1 MKKLLFISFFS
12 ILTLNTLFSQIFY
25 DQDDDKNLY
34 LNFKY
39 KNDCSRELKYL
50 LDSTV
55 SYNYNTPNLEWVKSD
70 KSFYTYENKG
80 NISSTIFQK
89 VNNNI
94 YTNTYKYIYELNN
107 DNLVV
112 LFNKKNWNSN
122 NLDWENYSIDSFYYK
137 GKIDWK
143 SISKDWNPSLL
154 GYVNAYRYE
163 NEIDSN
169 EKITSNTNYIW
180 DGSVEK
186 WVEFDYTKN
195 NYNIDGNKI
204 VSVYYE
210 FDETTQKL
218 NPFSKDTFGYDS
230 QNRVIYNIYYNFNE
244 VDSSYIPTFKYITKY
259 SKNIDTTY
267 TYTWYKNNSVWV
279 NNLKSYYN
287 YDSNGDLIR
296 YTIQGFNSNNNWE
309 TISEYSYVL
318 DGNRNRVES
327 IRKNTV
333 NGVLDFSRKVNYFY
347 SQHEVI
353 SSVQSIDP
361 KLKIYPNPTYSVL
374 NLENLNG
381 YEKATIYDI
390 NGKLLVQKVISNDV
404 EKIDLSN
411 LTNGI
416 YFLRLVNKNT
426 DIVTK
431 IIKN

>member
-55 SYNYNTPNLEWVKSD
+55 SYNYNAPNLEWVKSD

-80 NISSTIFQK
+80 NKSSTNFQK

-94 YTNTYKYIYELNN
+94 YTNTYKYIYEFNN
-107 DNLVV
+107 DNLNVT
-112 LFNKKNWNSN
+112 FEIKEWNLQ
-122 NLDWENYSIDSFYYK
+122 NLVWENYSLDSAYYK
-137 GKIDWK
+137 GKIEWK
-143 SISKDWNPSLL
+143 TITKDWNSSLSN
-154 GYVNAYRYE
+154 YVNTYKYE
-163 NEIDSN
+163 NEIDVTD
-169 EKITSNTNYIW
+169 KIISNTNYSW
-180 DGSVEK
+180 DDIDGKWLVSNNEK
-186 WVEFDYTKN
+186 Y
-195 NYNIDGNKI
+195 NYDVSGNKI
-204 VSVYYE
+204 LSIFYE
-210 FDETTQKL
+210 YDEATQKL
-218 NPFSKDTFGYDS
+218 NPSYKDTFSYDN
-230 QNRVIYNIYYNFNE
+230 QNRIIEKTHYNFKDIN
-244 VDSSYIPTFKYITKY
+244 SSYVPSYKYISKY
-259 SKNIDTTY
+259 SEYSDTTITYSWDSNKGDWAKNIR
-267 TYTWYKNNSVWV
+267 
-279 NNLKSYYN
+279 SYNN
-287 YDSNGDLIR
+287 YDTNGDLIGYVIQNFISDDNWKTTVD
-296 YTIQGFNSNNNWE
+296 YTYLI
-309 TISEYSYVL
+309 
-318 DGNRNRVES
+318 DGNRNRLES
-327 IRKNTV
+327 IRKSIA
-333 NGVLDFSRKVNYFY
+333 NGVLDFSRKVTYFY

-374 NLENLNG
+374 NLENING